1 LKNED
6 KVKILTKKI
15 FFLLG
20 ITLMTIA
27 CDNDSKI
34 PKGAIDRKTMAKML
48 ADIHLVE
55 AKVSRMT
62 FQDYDST
69 KVAYKE
75 LELQVMKKYK
85 TDTATYRASY
95 NYYVTNP
102 ELMTSIYDETLANLE
117 AMRKQ
122 NKKKL
127 KK

>member
-15 FFLLG
+15 FLLLG
-20 ITLMTIA
+20 LTLMVA
-27 CDNDSKI
+27 CDDSSKT
-34 PKGAIDRKTMAKML
+34 PKGAIDRKTMAKIL

-55 AKVSRMT
+55 AKVSRLSL
-62 FQDYDST
+62 QDYDST
-69 KVAYKE
+69 KIAYKE
-75 LELQVMKKYK
+75 LEQQVMKKYK
-85 TDTATYRASY
+85 TDTSTYRASY

-117 AMRKQ
+117 EMRKQ
-122 NKKKL
+122 NQKKQ

>member
-1 LKNED
+1 
-6 KVKILTKKI
+6 
-15 FFLLG
+15 
-20 ITLMTIA
+20 MTIA
-27 CDNDSKI
+27 CDNESKI
-34 PKGAIDRKTMAKML
+34 PKGAIDRKTMSKML

-102 ELMTSIYDETLANLE
+102 ELMTAIYDETLADLE
-117 AMRKQ
+117 ERRKLNQ
-122 NKKKL
+122 KKS